1 MKKPLFLNDYI
12 YHIYNRG
19 VEKRDIFLDDHDRL
33 QFIHDLFEFND
44 QNAAQ
49 DIKVKYR
56 EVQPPEVGVK
66 RYKNKSEREKLVDIL
81 AFVLMDNHF
90 HLILKQKVDDG
101 IPKFMQK
108 LGTGYTMSFN
118 KKHERV
124 GCLFQGRYKAVLV
137 EREEHF
143 RYLPI
148 YIHLNPIKSKISG
161 GSTSR
166 SSSTDWEFLENYRW
180 SSLFDY
186 IGKKN
191 FPSVI
196 EKDFLSEILG
206 SEKEHKKEIQSWLRK
221 GDGIGNMIDEIY

>member
-1 MKKPLFLNDYI
+1 MKKPVFLNNHI
-12 YHIYNRG
+12 YHVYNRG

-33 QFIHDLFEFND
+33 QFIHDLFELND
-44 QNAAQ
+44 QNAVQ
-49 DIKVKYR
+49 DIKLKSR

-66 RYKNKSEREKLVDIL
+66 RYKNKNEREKLVDIL
-81 AFVLMDNHF
+81 AFVLMPNHF

-118 KKHERV
+118 KKYERV

-137 EREEHF
+137 EREEHL
-143 RYLPI
+143 RYLPV
-148 YIHLNPIKSKISG
+148 YIHMNPIKSKISG

-166 SSSTDWEFLENYRW
+166 SWEFLENYRW
-180 SSLFDY
+180 SSLLDY

-196 EKDFLSEILG
+196 EMDFLSEMLG
-206 SEKEHKKEIQSWLRK
+206 SEEEHKQEIRSWLRK
-221 GDGIGNMIDEIY
+221 NYDFKGLIDEIF